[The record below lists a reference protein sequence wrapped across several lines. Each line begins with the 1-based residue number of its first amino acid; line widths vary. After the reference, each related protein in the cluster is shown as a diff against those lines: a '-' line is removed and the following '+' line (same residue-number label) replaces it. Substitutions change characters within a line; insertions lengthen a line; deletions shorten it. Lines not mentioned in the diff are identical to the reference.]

1 MSDTEKVTKIEESKL
16 EGLKA
21 IGGKDSYNPAKEK
34 EAQEKKV
41 EVKKIITSPIKIKG
55 NEYVIK
61 HLSMLDMKKLNIE
74 KRKIK
79 KDDEDGTFDFGFYT
93 LLYVIKKFNDNAKG
107 LTIEDL
113 QEMIEVDDY
122 ERVQTEIMTLAG
134 MEKFFRPAD
143 GEK

>member
-1 MSDTEKVTKIEESKL
+1 MSDTEKVTKIDESKL
-16 EGLKA
+16 EGLKVV
-21 IGGKDSYNPAKEK
+21 GEKDSYNPIKEEK
-34 EAQEKKV
+34 TEDKKV
-41 EVKKIITSPIKIKG
+41 ITSPVKIKG

-61 HLSMLDMKKLNIE
+61 PLSMLDMKKLNIE

-79 KDDEDGTFDFGFYT
+79 KDDEDGVFDFGFYT

-107 LTIEDL
+107 LTTEDL
-113 QEMIEVDDY
+113 QEMIDVDDY

-143 GEK
+143 GKR